1 VRRFLVT
8 TSTSKFQA
16 EPHIHAKILVAALLV
31 SNGVRKD
38 AEVVFYLRDVDKAVK
53 IVGERVKRLFPD
65 EESAIGFLKKAF
77 SQGRQ
82 EGVVVKKGGKELT
95 AGVVLGPSQVTN
107 CLPKPPYTY
116 VIELEAA
123 GIKLDCGLNIGALPP
138 HHQVVVVNI
147 TTDRLLRGMQIVI

>member
-1 VRRFLVT
+1 MRRFLVA
-8 TSTSKFQA
+8 TSTAKFRA

-38 AEVVFYLRDVDKAVK
+38 AEVVFYLRDEDKAVK

-82 EGVVVKKGGKELT
+82 AGVVVKKGGKDLT
-95 AGVVLGPSQVTN
+95 TGVLIGPSQVTS

-123 GIKLDCGLNIGALPP
+123 GIRLDCGLNIGALPP